1 MVARP
6 AAAAV
11 ADSGLLIGHFTNDI
25 QAVVR
30 AAAVMP
36 AAARRQ
42 HREGRAQVRFDYL
55 DGNVHGVALAQSSA
69 SRLLDDAALSAV
81 QTARY
86 PAPPPQ
92 LRGRKLSLVVWI
104 DFHLGGASPG

>member
-1 MVARP
+1 
-6 AAAAV
+6 
-11 ADSGLLIGHFTNDI
+11 
-25 QAVVR
+25 
-30 AAAVMP
+30 
-36 AAARRQ
+36 
-42 HREGRAQVRFDYL
+42 
-55 DGNVHGVALAQSSA
+55 LAQSSA